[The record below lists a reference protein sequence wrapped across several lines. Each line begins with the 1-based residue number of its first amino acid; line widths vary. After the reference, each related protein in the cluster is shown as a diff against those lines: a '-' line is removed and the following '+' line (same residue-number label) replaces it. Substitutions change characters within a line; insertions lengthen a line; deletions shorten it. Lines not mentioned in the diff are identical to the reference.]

1 MKLMINNPIG
11 SCRKLLIELNGI
23 DKMQKN
29 APNKD
34 VTIANLPIFTDLFL
48 SNNK

>member
-1 MKLMINNPIG
+1 MINNPIG
-11 SCRKLLIELNGI
+11 SCSKLLIELNGI
-23 DKMQKN
+23 DKIHKI

-34 VTIANLPIFTDLFL
+34 VTIASLPIFTDLLL